1 MRIDKMISEMG
12 IASRREVDK
21 AARKGSLLVNGV
33 PQKDSSVH
41 IDPTKDE
48 VTFCGERV
56 AYAPFVY
63 LMLNKP
69 EGYVSAT
76 DDRDCATVLDLIP
89 DSLRARELFPCGR
102 LDKYTTG
109 LMLLTNDGA
118 LAHRLLAPKSHVCKV
133 YEYGCEAPLSQEDA
147 KRLERGVY
155 IEGGYL
161 TKPAIVKLD
170 DTDASSG
177 IITLREGKYHQIK
190 RMLEATQN
198 KITYLERVTF
208 GPLVLDADLSRG
220 EWRFLSKEEER
231 ALFEA
236 VDKQ

>member
-21 AARKGSLLVNGV
+21 AARKGSLLVTGV

-161 TKPAIVKLD
+161 TKPCLVER
-170 DTDASSG
+170 TGERSG
-177 IITLREGKYHQIK
+177 RITISEGKYHQIK
-190 RMLEATQN
+190 QMFSTVANRITSLRRISFGSLE
-198 KITYLERVTF
+198 
-208 GPLVLDADLSRG
+208 LDGTLAEG
-220 EWRFLSKEEER
+220 AWRELTN
-231 ALFEA
+231 
-236 VDKQ
+236 